1 MDTLLIQLTDQRAYK
16 LLLELEE
23 LDLIRVLKRNVQQ
36 NTKLSDSFAGKLPAD
51 IADDLQKHVAQSRDE
66 WNSRTT

>member
-1 MDTLLIQLTDQRAYK
+1 MDTLLIQLTNQRAYK

-36 NTKLSDSFAGKLPAD
+36 DIKLSDTFAGKLPAN
-51 IADDLQKHVAQSRDE
+51 IADDLQKHVAQSRNE
-66 WNSRTT
+66 WDSPTS